1 MRPVHAF
8 EVKVGLLVVA
18 GLVATLVMIMSADKI
33 RIEHTYSI
41 TAYLQDAGGLRY
53 ESPVTLSGIAVGK
66 VKAIEFV
73 TPGAALP
80 GRVKA
85 RLNISADV
93 ILPADVEARLATSG
107 VFGDASLALAAPK
120 QPSGAL
126 LPVDGTG
133 TVVAKSGFLDQA
145 VDKAGGILAAVD
157 DLLDEHTRADAKR
170 AIGGIADFAQHASS
184 IAAKLDGQQ
193 DRIVTLIA
201 NLEAVSNE
209 LKTTTMLLND
219 HLEPLL
225 ERADDAI
232 TKAGTLAAAG
242 TTTLGHV
249 DAVLTRTDQLLGDNQ
264 ERLATMLSAVAGAAE
279 KAQRIGQLLE
289 GGDGI
294 LGQLLVNRDLTK
306 DLHAIAVDLAAA
318 SRQVADKPS
327 RLVFDDKDSERQAE
341 QAKRNREKMRRSLEE
356 GLGRTQGKSDVIVTP
371 AAEPAPASAPASSP
385 APAVSGSAPAVSQPA
400 AAAPDAKP

>member
-1 MRPVHAF
+1 M
-8 EVKVGLLVVA
+8 
-18 GLVATLVMIMSADKI
+18 
-33 RIEHTYSI
+33 
-41 TAYLQDAGGLRY
+41 
-53 ESPVTLSGIAVGK
+53 
-66 VKAIEFV
+66 
-73 TPGAALP
+73 
-80 GRVKA
+80 
-85 RLNISADV
+85 
-93 ILPADVEARLATSG
+93 
-107 VFGDASLALAAPK
+107 
-120 QPSGAL
+120 
-126 LPVDGTG
+126 
-133 TVVAKSGFLDQA
+133 
-145 VDKAGGILAAVD
+145 
-157 DLLDEHTRADAKR
+157 
-170 AIGGIADFAQHASS
+170 
-184 IAAKLDGQQ
+184 
-193 DRIVTLIA
+193 
-201 NLEAVSNE
+201 SNE